1 MTLHEITPKQLRAL
15 LLLLVLVPFIPMV
28 LMLRFMTDAL
38 QSERD
43 AAWERIVTTNHR
55 ALLNAAA
62 TLQKRVAA
70 QAASPAQTAPPAQS
84 ASTTQTAPTAPPV
97 PSTPTEPEDLRRYFK
112 EVFEPTID
120 VAIVDAAGHT
130 VARPKVSGGRLITQT
145 RFERTGEMWTAQIY
159 LINQAP
165 LRQAVREQFKVYAW
179 TALVLS
185 VAICAIAAAAGMT
198 VHRQLRLNELKNNA
212 VATVAHELRT
222 PLATMRM
229 LVDTLREGR
238 YRSDAQLR
246 EYLEL
251 INTENLRLSRLTE
264 HFLNHTRLT
273 HALYDFN
280 FTAVS
285 LRTIAEAAIAPLRTK
300 LDAPDCTFT
309 LELSEPLPEIIA
321 DHHGLVTVV
330 INLLENALKY
340 TNEIKRITL
349 RARGD
354 QQSAVLVVE
363 DNGVGLTS
371 TERKHIFE
379 PFYQADRKLSRIR
392 EGSGLGLSI
401 VQAIVEAH
409 RGRIEVVSQPGGGSS
424 FTVTLPLIPA

>member
-1 MTLHEITPKQLRAL
+1 MIHGFPMTLHEITPKQLRAL

-38 QSERD
+38 ESERD
-43 AAWERIVTTNHR
+43 AAWERLVTTNHR
-55 ALLNAAA
+55 ALLSASA
-62 TLQKRVAA
+62 TLQKRLTA
-70 QAASPAQTAPPAQS
+70 QAVPSAQTTPPAQTNAPS
-84 ASTTQTAPTAPPV
+84 V
-97 PSTPTEPEDLRRYFK
+97 PFTPTEPDDLRRYFR
-112 EVFEPTID
+112 EVFEPTIE
-120 VAIVDAAGHT
+120 VAIIDATGRVVAGPT
-130 VARPKVSGGRLITQT
+130 PSTGRLITQT
-145 RFERTGEMWTAQIY
+145 RFDRGGELWTAQIY
-159 LINQAP
+159 LVNQGP

-251 INTENLRLSRLTE
+251 INAENLRLSRLTE

-285 LRTIAEAAIAPLRTK
+285 LRTIAEAAVAPLRTK

-309 LELSEPLPEIIA
+309 LELTEPLPEIIA

-340 TNEIKRITL
+340 TSEMKRITL

-354 QQSAVLVVE
+354 QRSAILVVE
-363 DNGVGLTS
+363 DNGVGLS
-371 TERKHIFE
+371 SAERKHIFE

>member
-1 MTLHEITPKQLRAL
+1 MIHGFPMTLHEITPKQLRAL

-38 QSERD
+38 ESERD

-70 QAASPAQTAPPAQS
+70 QATSSVQTAPPAQ
-84 ASTTQTAPTAPPV
+84 TATSV
-97 PSTPTEPEDLRRYFK
+97 PSTPTEPDDLRRYFR
-112 EVFEPTID
+112 EVFEPTIE
-120 VAIVDAAGHT
+120 VAIIDATGRVVAGPT
-130 VARPKVSGGRLITQT
+130 LSTGRLITRT
-145 RFERTGEMWTAQIY
+145 RFDRRGELWTVQIY
-159 LINQAP
+159 LVNQAP

-238 YRSDAQLR
+238 YRSDAQLH

-285 LRTIAEAAIAPLRTK
+285 LRTIAEAAITPLRAR

-309 LELSEPLPEIIA
+309 LELTEPLPEIIA

-371 TERKHIFE
+371 AERKHIFE

-409 RGRIEVVSQPGGGSS
+409 RGRIEVVSQPGSGSS

>member
-1 MTLHEITPKQLRAL
+1 MTLHEISPKQLRAL

-38 QSERD
+38 EGERD
-43 AAWERIVTTNHR
+43 AAWERIVSTNHR
-55 ALLNAAA
+55 ALLSAAA
-62 TLQKRVAA
+62 AHQKHLAT
-70 QAASPAQTAPPAQS
+70 QATPP
-84 ASTTQTAPTAPPV
+84 
-97 PSTPTEPEDLRRYFK
+97 TPEELRRFYRD
-112 EVFEPTID
+112 VFEPIVEID
-120 VAIVDAAGHT
+120 IFDSTGRIVAGPSP
-130 VARPKVSGGRLITQT
+130 PKGRLIAQT
-145 RFERTGEMWTAQIY
+145 RIEHHKISWTVQIY
-159 LINQAP
+159 LTNQGP
-165 LRQAVREQFKVYAW
+165 LHQAVREQFKVYAW

-238 YRSDAQLR
+238 YRSETQLR

-251 INTENLRLSRLTE
+251 IHTENLRLSRLTE
-264 HFLNHTRLT
+264 HFLNHSRLA
-273 HALYDFN
+273 HGLYDFT
-280 FTAVS
+280 FSAVP
-285 LRTIAEAAIAPLRTK
+285 LRTITEAAIAPLRAR

-309 LELSEPLPEIIA
+309 LDLAEPLPEIVA
-321 DHHGLVTVV
+321 DRHGLVTVL

-340 TNEIKRITL
+340 TQESKRITL

-354 QQSAVLVVE
+354 RLSAVLVVE
-363 DNGVGLTS
+363 DNGVGLTA

-401 VQAIVEAH
+401 VHAIVTAH
-409 RGRIEVVSQPGGGSS
+409 RGRIEVASKPGNGSS
-424 FTVTLPLIPA
+424 FTITLPLIPA

>member
-38 QSERD
+38 ESERD

-70 QAASPAQTAPPAQS
+70 QAASSAQTAPPAQ
-84 ASTTQTAPTAPPV
+84 TATSV
-97 PSTPTEPEDLRRYFK
+97 PSTPTEPNDLRRYFR
-112 EVFEPTID
+112 EVFEPTIE
-120 VAIVDAAGHT
+120 VAIIDATGRVVAGPAPAT
-130 VARPKVSGGRLITQT
+130 GRLITQT
-145 RFERTGEMWTAQIY
+145 RFDRRGEMWTVQIY
-159 LINQAP
+159 LVNQAP

-238 YRSDAQLR
+238 YRSDAQLH

-309 LELSEPLPEIIA
+309 LDLTEPLPEIIA

-354 QQSAVLVVE
+354 QKSAVLVVE

-409 RGRIEVVSQPGGGSS
+409 RGRIEVVSQPGSGSS